1 MYKQSDYRSK
11 LFNVIGELE
20 GKLIEREQVIRLVL
34 LAIFSKHHV
43 FLIGLP
49 GVAKT
54 RLLKIISGIVSNG
67 SFWEILMTKETKEK
81 HLLGEDIEEDGL
93 EKVLKVFDH
102 ENIARFQK
110 GANFSILKT
119 ILSFF
124 KIGEKAY
131 QSGLSLDEIKK
142 QMSMLNHHF
151 VLFDEMFKASDD
163 LLVSCLPMLN
173 ERYYTSKGK
182 AIPVPLNSLF
192 SASNELPFG
201 EKIEPFVDRILFW
214 YEVERIQKKENFVK
228 YIQGEFDASK
238 ETKIKFTLEEIE
250 FCFLS
255 ANAIKILPHIED
267 LYSELEANIFNAG
280 IKVSNR
286 KFGPEYIIRALKTSA
301 WLNGRDAIDV
311 SDLLLVQHMAWQT
324 KIERDNLKT
333 VVHDTIFGNKAQVAD
348 FVNGILKDYKT
359 ADGKYKEFCQ
369 DAVAFNMEFMGRQGN
384 IDYNNFLRDLDEILQ
399 ILIELKDKM
408 CEVYDLYQY
417 NLEVSDLINKNIFLT
432 PFYINTFEFKIKTE
446 DNKEENSASEAQSVI
461 TLIESFILERTNDI
475 ELLKKWR
482 TSNAT
487 MSYYQSNRNN
497 IRLH

>member
-1 MYKQSDYRSK
+1 MYKQSDYRVK
-11 LFNVIGELE
+11 ILNVIQELE

-54 RLLKIISGIVSNG
+54 RLLKIISGIVENG

-81 HLLGEDIEEDGL
+81 HLLGEDIEEDGI
-93 EKVLKVFDH
+93 EKVLKVLDH
-102 ENIARFQK
+102 ENIAKFQEK
-110 GANFSILKT
+110 TNFSILRT

-124 KIGEKAY
+124 KIGKKAY
-131 QSGLSLDEIKK
+131 QSGLSLEEVRK

-151 VLFDEMFKASDD
+151 VLFDEMFKAKDD

-201 EKIEPFVDRILFW
+201 EKIEPFVDRILIWF
-214 YEVERIQKKENFVK
+214 EVERIQKKENFIR

-255 ANAIKILPHIED
+255 ADSIKIPSIIED
-267 LYSELEANIFNAG
+267 LYSTLESNIFNSG

-301 WLNGRDAIDV
+301 WLNGRDYIDV
-311 SDLLLVQHMAWQT
+311 SDLLLIQHMAWQT
-324 KIERDNLKT
+324 KIERDNLKV
-333 VVHDTIFGNKAQVAD
+333 VVHDTLFGNKAEITD
-348 FVNGILKDYKT
+348 YVNSLLKLHKSTSGKFQEYYEDVIAFNREFIGKEGNEEYQNCLRGIRECLSTYIELR
-359 ADGKYKEFCQ
+359 DGMNSVQNIYKE
-369 DAVAFNMEFMGRQGN
+369 
-384 IDYNNFLRDLDEILQ
+384 
-399 ILIELKDKM
+399 
-408 CEVYDLYQY
+408 
-417 NLEVSDLINKNIFLT
+417 NLEIQKLISQNIFLT
-432 PFYINTFEFKIKTE
+432 PFHVNTFEDKMTVSTVE
-446 DNKEENSASEAQSVI
+446 
-461 TLIESFILERTNDI
+461 TFIIERTNDI
-475 ELLKKWR
+475 EQLDQWLEAN
-482 TSNAT
+482 ST
-487 MSYYQSNRNN
+487 MANYQSNRNN
-497 IRLH
+497 LIYSTHT

>member
-1 MYKQSDYRSK
+1 MFKQSDYREK
-11 LFNVIGELE
+11 IIDVIQELE

-34 LAIFSKHHV
+34 LAIFAKHHV

-54 RLLKIISGIVSNG
+54 KLLKIISGIVSNG

-81 HLLGEDIEEDGL
+81 HLLGEDIEEDGI

-102 ENIARFQK
+102 ENIARFQE
-110 GANFSILKT
+110 GAKFSILKT

-124 KIGEKAY
+124 KVGKKAY
-131 QSGLSLDEIKK
+131 QSGLSLDEIRK

-163 LLVSCLPMLN
+163 ILVSCLSMLN

-214 YEVERIQKKENFVK
+214 YEVERIQKKENFIK
-228 YIQGEFDASK
+228 YIQGKFDASK

-255 ANAIKILPHIED
+255 SDSVKISPHIEE
-267 LYSELEANIFNAG
+267 LYSELESNIFNAG

-301 WLNGRDAIDV
+301 WLNGRDFIDV
-311 SDLLLVQHMAWQT
+311 SDLLLIQHMAWQT

-333 VVHDTIFGNKAQVAD
+333 VVHDTIFENKAQVAD
-348 FVNGILKDYKT
+348 LINNILKKHKTVNG
-359 ADGKYKEFCQ
+359 KYQEFGQ
-369 DAVAFNMEFMGRQGN
+369 DVVAFNVEFFGKQGN
-384 IDYNNFLRDLDEILQ
+384 SEYEDFLKAIDNTIKNLVNMKKE
-399 ILIELKDKM
+399 M
-408 CEVYDLYQY
+408 C
-417 NLEVSDLINKNIFLT
+417 EVSDLYLYTLKIQKLISQNIFLT
-432 PFYINTFEFKIKTE
+432 PFHVNTFENKQTITIV
-446 DNKEENSASEAQSVI
+446 DN
-461 TLIESFILERTNDI
+461 FILERTNDI
-475 ELLKKWR
+475 EQLLKWR
-482 TSNAT
+482 NENSSMAN
-487 MSYYQSNRNN
+487 YQRNRNKQLYSSGLN
-497 IRLH
+497 